1 MRCRSEELDLGR
13 YDTDKVPN
21 GYLRTY
27 DRVFEELIDRPV
39 KLLELGVR
47 SGGSLRLWRDYF
59 PNGTIAGLDVEPLA
73 SEPDGD
79 RIRIYQGRQ
88 EDTSVLSKIA
98 AEVAP
103 DGFDIVIDDA
113 SHIAAPT
120 RTGFWHLFDNH
131 LKPGGLF
138 AIEDWGTGYWERWP
152 DGRAWRAGE
161 PHHAG
166 MVGFIKELIDEQGA
180 HDLTRGWYDEPLQRI
195 SRFES
200 ILLVSSIAIV
210 TRKLEAGQ
218 RA

>member
-1 MRCRSEELDLGR
+1 MRRRSEELDLAK

-39 KLLELGVR
+39 KVLELGVR
-47 SGGSLRLWRDYF
+47 TGGSLGLWCDYF
-59 PNGTIAGLDVEPLA
+59 PNGTIAGLDLNPPTGKL
-73 SEPDGD
+73 DRD
-79 RIRIYQGRQ
+79 RIRIFL
-88 EDTSVLSKIA
+88 LSKIA

-113 SHIAAPT
+113 SHVAAPT
-120 RTGFWHLFDNH
+120 RTGFWHLFENH

-138 AIEDWGTGYWERWP
+138 AIEDWGTGYWENWP
-152 DGRAWRAGE
+152 DGSAWREGE

-166 MVGFIKELIDEQGA
+166 MVGLVKELVDEAGV
-180 HDLTRGWYDEPLQRI
+180 HDATRDWYDAPLNRT

-200 ILLVSSIAIV
+200 ILIVPSIAIV
-210 TRKLEAGQ
+210 TRK
-218 RA
+218 R